1 MRIKQVT
8 AKMKQRALFYGLH
21 SAYNRSLRMSKEAEE
36 VSFMDFINIHQS
48 QRYSKGSAGGYMYSR
63 AADWKGFRGRKIEDW
78 NHERE

>member
-1 MRIKQVT
+1 
-8 AKMKQRALFYGLH
+8 
-21 SAYNRSLRMSKEAEE
+21 MSKEAEE